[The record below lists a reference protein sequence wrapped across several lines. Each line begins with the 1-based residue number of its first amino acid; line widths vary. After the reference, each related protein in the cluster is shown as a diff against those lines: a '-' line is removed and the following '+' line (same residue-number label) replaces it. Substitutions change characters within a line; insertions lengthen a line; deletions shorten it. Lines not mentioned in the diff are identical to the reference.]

1 MKFNWDFSEL
11 TEFAERLT
19 TAEEF
24 DKYVGKVTQE
34 IAKKLH
40 QMLITNTPV
49 DFGTLQ
55 AFWQTSENYNYMVED
70 KGSRYEVTLINKAI
84 YATWVND
91 GHKQRPGRF
100 IPGHWEGSHF
110 RYDPNATE
118 GMVLKKPWVQGRFF
132 VEKSILQIE
141 NSVVIEKIIN
151 TQLQKWFR
159 WCVNGN

>member
-1 MKFNWDFSEL
+1 MKLKWDFKEL
-11 TEFAERLT
+11 TDFAERLT
-19 TAEEF
+19 DREEL
-24 DKYVGKVTQE
+24 GKHLGKATQD

-55 AFWQTSENYNYMVED
+55 AFWKTSENYSYLVED
-70 KGSRYEVTLINKAI
+70 TGSSYEVTLINRAI

-100 IPGHWEGSHF
+100 IPGYWEGSHF
-110 RYDPNATE
+110 RYDPNANS
-118 GMVLKKPWVQGRFF
+118 GMVLKKSWVQGRFF

-151 TQLQKWFR
+151 TQLQNWFR
-159 WCVNGN
+159 WCVNGK

>member
-1 MKFNWDFSEL
+1 MKLKWDFSEWL
-11 TEFAERLT
+11 EFAERLT
-19 TAEEF
+19 DVEQF
-24 DKYVGKVTQE
+24 DIYIGKVAQE

-55 AFWQTSENYNYMVED
+55 AFWQTEENYSYIIE
-70 KGSRYEVTLINKAI
+70 KRGSSYEVTLINKAI

-100 IPGHWEGSHF
+100 IPGYWEGNHF
-110 RYDPNATE
+110 RYDPNADS

-132 VEKSILQIE
+132 VEKSILQVE
-141 NSVVIEKIIN
+141 NSVVIEKLLN
-151 TQLQKWFR
+151 TQLKKWFR